1 MPPLTALHCCVLL
14 LQDFASA
21 DDARL
26 LMESDARYTT
36 TVGGQV
42 LFLDYSM
49 GAAGAGGQGPAGPA
63 LDWICDMCTSVNFAR
78 YVIMDRARS
87 LFFLFG

>member
-1 MPPLTALHCCVLL
+1 VLL